1 MRFTCRSCG
10 RTYLVAQELSGLA
23 FKMKCKTC
31 GQVISVRPAAPPPSP
46 PRRSGTGE
54 ARPQTKPLAGTPP
67 EPPKAPPPVQ
77 AAPVPQ
83 VAAAPAPEEARPPR
97 PPRDAE
103 RPEAAARPAE
113 PVPPRPRHRRMPNPR
128 LLQPTFVLSAILAVL
143 VAVYF
148 FLNRDLGAKPAQRPL
163 ATPLQVAPRPDAS
176 AAPRQP
182 ASAPEPVPPKVAPSP
197 DPAGRPTTAGAR
209 LP

>member
-1 MRFTCRSCG
+1 MRFICQSCG
-10 RTYLVAQELSGLA
+10 RTYIVAQELAGLA

-31 GQVISVRPAAPPPSP
+31 GHVIAVRPAAPTP
-46 PRRSGTGE
+46 
-54 ARPQTKPLAGTPP
+54 PP
-67 EPPKAPPPVQ
+67 EPPKAPPRVQ
-77 AAPVPQ
+77 AAPAPAPPPAPE
-83 VAAAPAPEEARPPR
+83 VAAAPAAPVAPAPAEARTPR

-113 PVPPRPRHRRMPNPR
+113 PAPPRPRYRRMPNPR
-128 LLQPTFVLSAILAVL
+128 LLQPTFVLGAILAVL

>member
-1 MRFTCRSCG
+1 MRFTCQSCS
-10 RTYLVAQELSGLA
+10 RTYIVAQELAGLA

-31 GQVISVRPAAPPPSP
+31 GHVIAVRPAAPTPSP
-46 PRRSGTGE
+46 PGRSGTVE
-54 ARPQTKPLAGTPP
+54 ARPQTKPPARTSP

-77 AAPVPQ
+77 AAPLPE
-83 VAAAPAPEEARPPR
+83 VAAAPASPAAPPEARAPR

-128 LLQPTFVLSAILAVL
+128 LHQPTFVLSAILAVL

-148 FLNRDLGAKPAQRPL
+148 YLNRDLAPKPAREP
-163 ATPLQVAPRPDAS
+163 
-176 AAPRQP
+176 AAPQ
-182 ASAPEPVPPKVAPSP
+182 AVPSP
-197 DPAGRPTTAGAR
+197 DPASRTPAGSR